1 MQIVPHIVEK
11 KIKRHL
17 FYWDTNTFRKE
28 RLLARCCH
36 VINACDISSYKQAQN
51 VYIPLHL
58 PLFDGHLKYLLN
70 FSTKATKLE
79 VVPTNSPSG
88 TFILEQNDKQKL
100 KIGDDYIT
108 SITLIIRFNAKI
120 NRFVISTTCELVKIA
135 NSNKTTIYTNT
146 LTEMK
151 KTTPRQKCS
160 NTHCFTLLSQ
170 AFTFCDG
177 S

>member
-1 MQIVPHIVEK
+1 MVWNGTASTPSEISLYLNANSCTHSEK

-17 FYWDTNTFRKE
+17 FFWDTNTFKKE

-51 VYIPLHL
+51 VYIPLHV

-88 TFILEQNDKQKL
+88 TLILEQNDKQKL
-100 KIGDDYIT
+100 KIGDDYI
-108 SITLIIRFNAKI
+108 SLA
-120 NRFVISTTCELVKIA
+120 
-135 NSNKTTIYTNT
+135 
-146 LTEMK
+146 
-151 KTTPRQKCS
+151 
-160 NTHCFTLLSQ
+160 LL
-170 AFTFCDG
+170 
-177 S
+177 